1 MAESG
6 NKWWN
11 KVFIGEFK
19 HNLDAKNRIIIPAKF
34 RDELGPVFVVTKGLD
49 GCLSVYTQQQWITVI
64 EQLQKLPSTK
74 RETRLYIRSIT
85 SKATECE
92 CDVQG
97 RIQLPSYLKS
107 EADLEKECVIVGV
120 AEHVEIWSKVRWEG
134 YSQVASD
141 SLEDIAEQLT
151 DFLM

>member
-1 MAESG
+1 M
-6 NKWWN
+6 
-11 KVFIGEFK
+11 FIGEFR

-34 RDELGPVFVVTKGLD
+34 RDELGAVFVVTKGLD
-49 GCLSVYTQQQWITVI
+49 GCLSVYTQQQWTTVI

-74 RETRLYIRSIT
+74 REARLYIRSIT

-92 CDVQG
+92 CDTQG
-97 RIQLPSYLKS
+97 RIQLPVYLKS
-107 EADLEKECVIVGV
+107 EASLEKECVIVGV
-120 AEHVEIWSKVRWEG
+120 AEHVEIWSKERWEG

-151 DFLM
+151 DFLL